1 MSQASDHAP
10 LSIVSARNR
19 KWQNTGGALAANQ
32 RIGGQ
37 AEGLVPCR
45 GNSPARFMVK
55 IPW

>member
-32 RIGGQ
+32 RIGG
-37 AEGLVPCR
+37 ASRRAGALSGKFPSTFY
-45 GNSPARFMVK
+45 G
-55 IPW
+55 